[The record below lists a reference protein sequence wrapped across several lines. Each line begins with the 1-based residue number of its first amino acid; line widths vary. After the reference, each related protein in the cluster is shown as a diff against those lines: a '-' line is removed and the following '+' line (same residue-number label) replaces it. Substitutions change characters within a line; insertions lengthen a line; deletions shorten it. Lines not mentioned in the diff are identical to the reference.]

1 MTTVKETIDSIQQ
14 QVDKIGA
21 LNRRTT
27 VISPFTFLSLAL
39 LLLNGIHAIN
49 IPWTTCLLPVGVEV
63 VIVTLGMF
71 VVSALLG
78 GLLAMVN
85 KLKDLP

>member
-1 MTTVKETIDSIQQ
+1 M
-14 QVDKIGA
+14 G
-21 LNRRTT
+21 
-27 VISPFTFLSLAL
+27 
-39 LLLNGIHAIN
+39 
-49 IPWTTCLLPVGVEV
+49 GVEV

-85 KLKDLP
+85 KLKDMP